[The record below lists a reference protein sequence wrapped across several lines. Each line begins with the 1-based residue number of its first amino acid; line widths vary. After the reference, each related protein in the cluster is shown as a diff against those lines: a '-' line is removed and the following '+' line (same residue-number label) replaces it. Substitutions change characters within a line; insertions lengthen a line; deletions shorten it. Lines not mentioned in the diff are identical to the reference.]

1 MGRCVNRTST
11 ACLLLWIGL
20 VARGEAQTST
30 LPAVADTYLRLGSPN
45 QNQGQETV
53 LRVQQSGSNRALVRM
68 DQAAIAA
75 AVGSGSLASA
85 TLELYVTGSG
95 SWGSTGR
102 TVDLHRVT
110 AAWTE
115 SGATWNCADDLSP
128 ANSQPNCATQWAGG
142 SFEADASESVLHT
155 NTTSGRVQL
164 NVLADVRAFL
174 AGTSNFGWLAKL
186 ADETASGNA
195 DYGSRQGTSDR
206 APRLVLVVES
216 ATFDEVPPSLAITA
230 PSPSVVINDTT
241 PEIRI
246 EYADGGSGV
255 NPASLQV
262 LVDATNITGNCTTG
276 SASAT
281 CEPPPLAGGAHA
293 VQVTLADQAGNA
305 AQASRA
311 FELLVGPGLHTVTF
325 PAVADTDLRQGSPN
339 QNQGSEAL
347 LRVRQSGKNRSL
359 VRFDPAAMAS
369 ALQGAT
375 LRSAHLELFIAQNGD
390 NWGSAGRTVDAHRLT
405 APWTEAG
412 ATWNCASDA
421 NPGNQQAD
429 CNPQWAGGTYEAV
442 TTASVLHTNGL
453 SGWVGYEVTAD
464 LAAFLA
470 GAPHHGWILKKTGEG
485 ESGLIE
491 YRSRETLTGEIPRL
505 VVVFETAG
513 GEDSSP
519 PSISGLV
526 PANGSLLSSATP
538 VVAASFLDAGS
549 GVDPTSVRL
558 VLDGVDRTAG
568 AQVGASGLSWSP
580 PSALP
585 DGVHAAE
592 IALRDNAGN
601 EARAEWSFT
610 TDTVPPVLR
619 IASPGPLV
627 EGDLTPA
634 VIVDFSD
641 ATSGV
646 DPATLEVEVDG
657 TSIRSS
663 CTVTA
668 SSALCEPPQLAEG
681 QHAVAA
687 EIADRAGHRATAA
700 SSFEIVL
707 DRTPP
712 ALRIVSPSAGLVV
725 GDATPEIVLE
735 YSDPGSGVDL
745 STLSVVLDGQD
756 LTAGCDV
763 QLEKATC
770 EPPPLTTGL
779 HTLKAAI
786 EDQRGFRAERER
798 LFEISLQLSLVIESP
813 VQGELTQASAVEVS
827 GTVSPEA
834 DSVSVNDI
842 EAILQDGVFVVAD
855 VPLHEGGNTLTA
867 IARSEGSGIGT
878 ATVTVVRDTA
888 APRVVIAAPRAG
900 LVTTSPQ
907 IAVTGEYVDP
917 LSSNADVAPPVVK
930 VNGFIARTELRT
942 FFYDDLL
949 LQPGENLIRVTVT
962 DTAGNEGSAEVA
974 VTLVPD
980 AAQRIEM
987 LLGDGQSGPTGQRL
1001 ADPLVVRLRDVIGN
1015 PLPGRRV
1022 LFQVTRG
1029 GGQVAGGG
1037 EEGSKLSV
1045 ATDEQGRAQV
1055 DWFLGSRAG
1064 AGNHEVTVTS
1074 AGFPGEV
1081 IFCASATVTEP
1092 RRIVRTA
1099 GDDHTGAML
1108 AAVSASYPK
1117 PLLTQVFDE
1126 QGNPVQGVPVTYRV
1140 VSGGGS
1146 FAGTETVTEVTNGQG
1161 IASATFILGPQP
1173 GVGVNLVEAGFEGLA
1188 ELPVTFAITGAVP
1201 GSEAETAVAGLVLDN
1216 QDDPVPGVT
1225 LAIED
1230 TDLEAVSDAQGRFR
1244 IAGVPVGTVK
1254 LEVDGTTTSRPGTWP
1269 RLEFHFTTVS
1279 GVDNSLGMPIRL
1291 LPIDVA
1297 GGKLVGGPEAVVI
1310 QMKGVPGATLTVAPN
1325 SVTFPDGSRVGTV
1338 TFTQVHADKVPMIAP
1353 MGSNFTVA
1361 FTVQPP
1367 GTRFDP
1373 PAAVTLPNIG
1383 LPPGS
1388 EVDLFSFDHDI
1399 GEFLTVG
1406 TATVTPDGRLLRSNP
1421 GVGITKAGWAGGV
1434 PPPPP
1439 LTDTCHPGGCT
1450 DCVGGRPVSRCSSC
1464 QRCDGSTCK
1473 EMTIDEVKASA
1484 DGEDDKRIAAKD
1496 EAVVFT
1502 AVAKGSCTNIKYDWD
1517 FGDPQSGSNSAT
1529 GQSASHAYGKPGAYT
1544 AEVTARCGECGSVAP
1559 KTDEIE
1565 VIVLGSIKQA
1575 GYGGDGLHA
1584 VRQDSNA
1591 GLYSAPHWQ
1600 DNSQT
1605 LDGDAADSGDR
1616 RFPVSYVKGST
1627 IEMSLEIEA
1636 GAAFSG
1642 NAAGQIQVRGHG
1654 AGGIEFPATTAN
1666 FQGDRIV
1673 ANDLRAG
1680 SALPSTIDL
1689 LDPFEVS
1696 WEISLD
1702 DGGTWT
1708 DLGKTDNRVYVTLAD
1723 PIDGASLYETLL
1735 DIGCRNAEGASAAD
1749 DAFGRIWSDFADRS
1763 IRRKAIDGFNKED
1776 GQVMRYWFER
1786 GDPLN
1791 VPVFTQCMLMTQM
1804 INPTPG
1810 DASLNGVGSCGAWAN
1825 LLHKTASALGIP
1837 GSQVVQVQ
1845 PDQTVHPEAQ
1855 FFLVR
1860 DWNFGK
1866 HILPGSD
1873 NTCESTRAGDDIPSR
1888 QGMPTCMTPGRN
1900 GNLDTQVAA
1909 TDVEAEGVLASLN
1922 ARFPFLLFD
1931 EEDRIEFGSL
1941 FGDVADQPGA
1951 AAQLTQNPPAFF
1963 RNHFIVRRNGQI
1975 YDPSYGNGPFPDEL
1989 AWERASVVGIMTVS
2003 VAQPPFPLAR
2013 KKSPSAQ
2020 ELVFTP
2026 ANLPEATFGEE

>member
-30 LPAVADTYLRLGSPN
+30 LPAVADTYLRVGSPN
-45 QNQGQETV
+45 QNQGQEAV
-53 LRVQQSGSNRALVRM
+53 LRVQQSGSNRTLVRM

-128 ANSQPNCATQWAGG
+128 TNSQPNCATQWAGG
-142 SFEADASESVLHT
+142 SFEADATESVLHT
-155 NTTSGRVQL
+155 NTTSGRVQF

-216 ATFDEVPPSLAITA
+216 ATSDAVPPSLAITA
-230 PSPSVVINDTT
+230 PAPAVVINDTT

-246 EYADGGSGV
+246 AYADGGSGV
-255 NPASLQV
+255 NLASLQV
-262 LVDATNITGNCTTG
+262 LVDGGNITGSCTAG

-293 VQVTLADQAGNA
+293 VQATLSDAAGNA
-305 AQASRA
+305 AQASLA

-325 PAVADTDLRQGSPN
+325 PAAADTYLKQGSPN

-359 VRFDPAAMAS
+359 VRFDPAAVAS

-375 LRSAHLELFIAQNGD
+375 LRSAHLELFITHNGD

-429 CNPQWAGGTYEAV
+429 CSPLWAGGTYEAA
-442 TTASVLHTNGL
+442 TTASVLHTNGS

-470 GAPHHGWILKKTGEG
+470 GAPHHGWILRKTGEG

-491 YRSRETLTGEIPRL
+491 YGSREGPSQQLPRL
-505 VVVFETAG
+505 VVVFETPVG
-513 GEDSSP
+513 GDTSP
-519 PSISGLV
+519 PSISGLA
-526 PANGSLLSSATP
+526 PANGSLLPSATP
-538 VVAASFLDAGS
+538 VVSASFLDAGS
-549 GVDPTSVRL
+549 GVDVASVRL

-568 AQVGASGLSWSP
+568 AQVSASGLSWSP

-585 DGVHAAE
+585 DGAHAAE

-610 TDTVPPVLR
+610 TDTVAPVLR

-634 VIVDFSD
+634 VSVDFSD

-646 DPATLEVEVDG
+646 DPATLEVKVDG
-657 TSIRSS
+657 TSIRSA

-668 SSALCEPPQLAEG
+668 GSAVCEPPQLVEG
-681 QHAVAA
+681 QHAITA
-687 EIADRAGHRATAA
+687 EIADRAGNRATAA

-735 YSDPGSGVDL
+735 YADPGSGVDL

-763 QLEKATC
+763 QPARAIC

-779 HTLKAAI
+779 HTLQGAI

-813 VQGELTQASAVEVS
+813 VQGELTQASTVQVS

-888 APRVVIAAPRAG
+888 APRVVIAAPREG
-900 LVTTSPQ
+900 LATTSPQ
-907 IAVTGEYVDP
+907 IAVSGEYVDP

-930 VNGFIARTELRT
+930 VNGFVARTELRT
-942 FFYDDLL
+942 FFYEGLL
-949 LQPGENLIRVTVT
+949 LQPGENRIRVTVT
-962 DTAGNEGSAEVA
+962 DTVGNEGSAEVA

-987 LLGDGQSGPTGQRL
+987 LLGDGQSGPAGQLL

-1022 LFQVTRG
+1022 LFRVTRG
-1029 GGQVAGGG
+1029 GGRVAAGG
-1037 EEGSKLSV
+1037 EEGSTLSV

-1055 DWFLGSRAG
+1055 DFFLGSRGG

-1108 AAVSASYPK
+1108 AAVSAAYPK
-1117 PLLTQVFDE
+1117 PLLTQVFDDR
-1126 QGNPVQGVPVTYRV
+1126 GNPVEGVPVTYRA

-1146 FAGTETVTEVTNGQG
+1146 FAGAETVTEVTNGQG
-1161 IASATFILGPQP
+1161 IASATFTLGPQP
-1173 GVGVNLVEAGFEGLA
+1173 GIGVNLVEAGFEGLP
-1188 ELPVTFAITGAVP
+1188 ELPVVFAITGVMP
-1201 GSEAETAVAGLVLDN
+1201 GPEAETAMVGLVLDN

-1230 TDLEAVSDAQGRFR
+1230 TDLEVVSDAQGRFR
-1244 IAGVPVGTVK
+1244 LAGVPVGTVK
-1254 LEVDGTTTSRPGTWP
+1254 LEVNGRTTSRPGTWP
-1269 RLEFHFTTVS
+1269 YLEFHFTTVS
-1279 GVDNSLGMPIRL
+1279 GIDNSLGMPIRL

-1297 GGKLVGGPEAVVI
+1297 GGKLVGGPTEVVI

-1325 SVTFPDGSRVGTV
+1325 SVTFLDGSKVGAV
-1338 TFTQVHADKVPMIAP
+1338 SFTQVHGDKVPMIAP
-1353 MGSNFTVA
+1353 MGSGFTVA

-1406 TATVTPDGRLLRSNP
+1406 TATVTPDGLLLRSNH
-1421 GVGITKAGWAGGV
+1421 GVGITKAGWAGAV

-1473 EMTIDEVKASA
+1473 DMTIDEVKASA

-1496 EAVVFT
+1496 EAVGFA
-1502 AVAKGSCTNIKYDWD
+1502 AVAKGSCTNIQYDWD
-1517 FGDPQSGSNSAT
+1517 FGDPPGSTSAT
-1529 GQSASHAYGKPGAYT
+1529 GQSASHAYGEPGAYT
-1544 AEVTARCGECGSVAP
+1544 SQVTARCGSCGSAS
-1559 KTDEIE
+1559 KTDAIE
-1565 VIVLGSIKQA
+1565 VIVLGMKVVSVGFA
-1575 GYGGDGLHA
+1575 GDHQITEFATNSEIDDPDGTAPLWKRA
-1584 VRQDSNA
+1584 GNPDKPVAYTKNTSPTMFAEFTVTPSVSDPVENVMIRAKAGSTVIGSASGLKVTGTVVNDAGNA
-1591 GLYSAPHWQ
+1591 
-1600 DNSQT
+1600 
-1605 LDGDAADSGDR
+1605 DGDVD
-1616 RFPVSYVKGST
+1616 
-1627 IEMSLEIEA
+1627 
-1636 GAAFSG
+1636 
-1642 NAAGQIQVRGHG
+1642 
-1654 AGGIEFPATTAN
+1654 GI
-1666 FQGDRIV
+1666 G
-1673 ANDLRAG
+1673 G
-1680 SALPSTIDL
+1680 SAAVPGSDGVKKLRPSFD
-1689 LDPFEVS
+1689 
-1696 WEISLD
+1696 WEFSL
-1702 DGGTWT
+1702 DGGTTWT
-1708 DLGKTDNRVYVTLAD
+1708 SAEASGPHTMYWTESAPLIPPFRDFGGASYDPLYDKALEKACGYVSGDPDIPGKITVG
-1723 PIDGASLYETLL
+1723 IDGDINYDPAILLPAGHPLNAYTVAGGSLCADLAVLLRGLMRSVGVDGDVLYIWAGPDASTFLRY
-1735 DIGCRNAEGASAAD
+1735 
-1749 DAFGRIWSDFADRS
+1749 
-1763 IRRKAIDGFNKED
+1763 RKASEVSAGF
-1776 GQVMRYWFER
+1776 GQWIYTFRVLRAAHDAAPPNPHFSYHAV
-1786 GDPLN
+1786 
-1791 VPVFTQCMLMTQM
+1791 VPF
-1804 INPTPG
+1804 G
-1810 DASLNGVGSCGAWAN
+1810 G
-1825 LLHKTASALGIP
+1825 LLH
-1837 GSQVVQVQ
+1837 
-1845 PDQTVHPEAQ
+1845 
-1855 FFLVR
+1855 
-1860 DWNFGK
+1860 
-1866 HILPGSD
+1866 
-1873 NTCESTRAGDDIPSR
+1873 
-1888 QGMPTCMTPGRN
+1888 
-1900 GNLDTQVAA
+1900 
-1909 TDVEAEGVLASLN
+1909 
-1922 ARFPFLLFD
+1922 
-1931 EEDRIEFGSL
+1931 
-1941 FGDVADQPGA
+1941 
-1951 AAQLTQNPPAFF
+1951 
-1963 RNHFIVRRNGQI
+1963 
-1975 YDPSYGNGPFPDEL
+1975 DPSYGLKYP
-1989 AWERASVVGIMTVS
+1989 A
-2003 VAQPPFPLAR
+2003 
-2013 KKSPSAQ
+2013 
-2020 ELVFTP
+2020 LVFDETAFNSTP
-2026 ANLPEATFGEE
+2026 QQTSTSFVTFAVNSAFICSH